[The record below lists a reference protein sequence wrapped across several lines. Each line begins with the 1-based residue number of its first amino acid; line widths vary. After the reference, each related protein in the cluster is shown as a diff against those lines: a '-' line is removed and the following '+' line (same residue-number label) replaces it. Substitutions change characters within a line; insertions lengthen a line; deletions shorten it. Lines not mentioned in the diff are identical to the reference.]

1 MDKPINNNWPKYPGE
16 DSVFIR
22 EATEQELMDD
32 ANNKTGGIQS
42 WYTKKELT
50 KTGNYDRRFN
60 KTTRTTNA
68 VRQAIKLSKYQFH
81 KMVNIII

>member
-22 EATEQELMDD
+22 EATEQELKDD
-32 ANNKTGGIQS
+32 TDNKTGGIQS

-50 KTGNYDRRFN
+50 KKIITSY
-60 KTTRTTNA
+60 
-68 VRQAIKLSKYQFH
+68 ICIH
-81 KMVNIII
+81 KVYFT